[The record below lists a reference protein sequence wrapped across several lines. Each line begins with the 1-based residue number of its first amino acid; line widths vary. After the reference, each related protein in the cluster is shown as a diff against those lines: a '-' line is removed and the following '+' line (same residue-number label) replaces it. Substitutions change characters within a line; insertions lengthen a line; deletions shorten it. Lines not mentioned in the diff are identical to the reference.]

1 MVIHL
6 EGKDLVNVREMEVAV
21 NGPDGA
27 NHLILCTGIANLGTI
42 QRETY
47 TFLVGPRLLRRQF
60 VAAIVSGAISRIQA
74 NHNRFSEHDVQGQ
87 FDTSLIMVDAVFE
100 DEACQVKVRAEVSSG
115 SAVSINA
122 ISFLV
127 SILAEL
133 QNG

>member
-1 MVIHL
+1 MAIHL
-6 EGKDLVNVREMEVAV
+6 GARDLVNVRQMEVAV

-27 NHLILCTGIANLGTI
+27 NHLILCTGIANLGTMD
-42 QRETY
+42 RETY

-60 VAAIVSGAISRIQA
+60 VAAIVSGAISTIRA
-74 NHNRFSEHDVQGQ
+74 NGNRFPAHDGTEQ
-87 FDTSLIMVDAVFE
+87 FDASLITIDAVFD

-115 SAVSINA
+115 SAVSIMA